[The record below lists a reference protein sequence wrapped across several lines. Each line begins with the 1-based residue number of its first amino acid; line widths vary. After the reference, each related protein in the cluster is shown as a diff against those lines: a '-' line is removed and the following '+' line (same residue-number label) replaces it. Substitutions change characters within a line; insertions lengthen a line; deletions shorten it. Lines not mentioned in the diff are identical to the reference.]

1 MAIIRRVFCPIKFL
15 CVLKRRGVHH
25 TVYKQRPKNL
35 NLLTIQFPI
44 PAIVSI
50 LHRISGVVLFLM
62 IPLILWVL
70 TVSLNSPEDFQRIHD
85 SLATPFAKIVV
96 LVFLAPF
103 LFHFVA
109 GIRHLLM
116 DMNIGSELKSGRLA
130 AILTIVI
137 SFILVALAG
146 FYIW

>member
-1 MAIIRRVFCPIKFL
+1 
-15 CVLKRRGVHH
+15 
-25 TVYKQRPKNL
+25 VYKQRPKNL